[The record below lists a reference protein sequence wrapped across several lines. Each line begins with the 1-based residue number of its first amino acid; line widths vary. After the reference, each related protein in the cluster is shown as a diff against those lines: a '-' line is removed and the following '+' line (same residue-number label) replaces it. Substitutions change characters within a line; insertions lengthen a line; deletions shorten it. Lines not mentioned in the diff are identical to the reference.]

1 MDFGNIFLGL
11 DNTLNI
17 YYYEKLREKLNS
29 VVYYLNK
36 SISALDGIDSNITK
50 NYNIEDAKVSNV
62 NVNSICE
69 NLRDRVSYLNNTVI
83 PLINSKINSLK

>member
-50 NYNIEDAKVSNV
+50 NYNNV